1 MKEELLLKQKEI
13 ESNYDDI
20 DNLKKKL
27 EKALDSVK
35 EMERLEKA
43 EKQKK
48 ELEEIIENLKTSLE
62 NKDKEMTDIKNQQIE
77 LKRVELITFQRNIE
91 DKYKLEIEQ
100 LKEENKNKISVIR
113 RKNDANLQ
121 KALAQQKRR
130 IRICYC

>member
-1 MKEELLLKQKEI
+1 
-13 ESNYDDI
+13 
-20 DNLKKKL
+20 
-27 EKALDSVK
+27 
-35 EMERLEKA
+35 
-43 EKQKK
+43 
-48 ELEEIIENLKTSLE
+48 LE

-121 KALAQQKRR
+121 KALAQQKEELESV
-130 IRICYC
+130 IVNNSVQVDTALEEKLKGANDIIKQKKKMKYPN